1 MTDARI
7 AKSWW
12 FKSSSNESKVYE
24 TILYTDG
31 TTSCNC
37 FGWTRRCKDGVR
49 SCKHTRMVE
58 SGIADSY
65 CETSSGQLAP
75 PAKRKPSNTIRWKIS
90 VAVKSHGR
98 IKYENQT
105 YSYQFG
111 NSC

>member
-75 PAKRKPSNTIRWKIS
+75 PAKKKAVKYDKMENLGRRKIS
-90 VAVKSHGR
+90 W
-98 IKYENQT
+98 ED
-105 YSYQFG
+105 
-111 NSC
+111 